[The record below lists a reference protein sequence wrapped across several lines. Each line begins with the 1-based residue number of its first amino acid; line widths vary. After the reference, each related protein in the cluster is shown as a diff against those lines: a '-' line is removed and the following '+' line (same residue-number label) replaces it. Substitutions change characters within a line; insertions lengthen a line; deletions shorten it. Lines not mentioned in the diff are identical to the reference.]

1 MAGSTLLLNTTLAL
15 SGNCPF
21 MALATAAT
29 FNEGAR
35 GAAMFNEGDGEEQLH
50 LLEEREEEELQH
62 NKHHNMQTSCLLE
75 AWKLRRR
82 KGHSGCVRHIGG
94 KGVFGHC
101 QILCIVHPQGVRSL
115 TVMALDGWSSLSQN
129 HMVNAVD
136 RLATVKTVVQGM
148 VDGGGWHPTEM
159 LGSTGKFHGQRSG
172 EAAKG
177 RLEKLS
183 NKL

>member
-1 MAGSTLLLNTTLAL
+1 MKEREEQPCS
-15 SGNCPF
+15 
-21 MALATAAT
+21 MK
-29 FNEGAR
+29 EH
-35 GAAMFNEGDGEEQLH
+35 GEEQLH